1 MKLLY
6 LPGRDPNSAGDFQ
19 EVCMLHGLR
28 SIMGEDCIDWP
39 KKKILY
45 ADFSDSPKD
54 ELHGAGFTL
63 YTEPIQDI
71 SNRDHSRVDFV
82 LYGVTDSYNVTDYP
96 EINAI
101 TPNVWYL
108 DGHDH
113 QRITKKPCFKREM
126 FLEEDGVYPTGFGIP
141 HHQIRSLNFTKK
153 IQIIQKTAPPYAV
166 FGPQI
171 LGGDTRQLYCFSDE
185 KDYYKDMS
193 QSWFGLTC
201 KKGGWDSLR
210 HYEILASGACL
221 LFRDYDKKPPLC
233 APQNLPC
240 FSYSTLEEL
249 ESIINRLL
257 INDKPTDE
265 YYDMILRQ
273 REWLIKYG
281 TTEARAMQ
289 ALLTILSNRGR

>member
-6 LPGRDPNSAGDFQ
+6 LTGRDPNSAGDFQ

-71 SNRDHSRVDFV
+71 SNRDHSQVDFV
-82 LYGVTDSYNVTDYP
+82 LYGVTDSYNVTAYP
-96 EINAI
+96 EINTI

-113 QRITKKPCFKREM
+113 QRITKKPCFKREL
-126 FLEEDGVYPTGFGIP
+126 FLQQESVYPTGFGIP
-141 HHQIRSLNFTKK
+141 RHQIRPLNFTNK
-153 IQIIQKTAPPYAV
+153 IQAIQKTVPPYAV

-171 LGGDTRQLYCFSDE
+171 LGGDTKRLYCFSDE
-185 KDYYKDMS
+185 EDYYKDMGH
-193 QSWFGLTC
+193 SWFGLTC

-221 LFRDYDKKPPLC
+221 MFRDYDKKPPLC
-233 APQNLPC
+233 APQDLPC
-240 FSYSTLEEL
+240 FSYSTLDEL

-257 INDKPTDE
+257 INEKPTDE
-265 YYDMILRQ
+265 YYDMVLRQ

-281 TTEARAMQ
+281 TTEARAIQ
-289 ALLTILSNRGR
+289 VLRTILAHRI